1 MTTPERPAWQ
11 LPVGVSRGTWDYVN
25 ESTIATD
32 YDQFHAGHPLLELD
46 RRIVDGALPKSPTR
60 ADGSARLIVDVGCGP
75 GRNLLPLA
83 QRGFRV
89 LGVDLSNEMLGEF
102 TRKASAQGLA
112 DRCSFLRANMA
123 DLRCLHDNIADG
135 VLCMYSTLGMV
146 RGRANRRSFLS
157 HAHRILRP
165 DGCLIVHV
173 HNRGSWLRD
182 PGGIRQTVGDWWREK
197 RDKSWE
203 LGDRIY
209 PYRGL
214 PSMFLHIYSE
224 KELRSDIESS
234 GLQIANLYR
243 LNRESSGLLSSRW
256 FSHLRAGGF
265 IAIAHRVR

>member
-1 MTTPERPAWQ
+1 MTKPERPAWQ

-46 RRIVDGALPKSPTR
+46 RRIVDEALPQSSAR
-60 ADGSARLIVDVGCGP
+60 EDGSARLIVDVGCGP

-83 QRGFRV
+83 ERGYRV
-89 LGVDLSNEMLGEF
+89 LGVDLSREMLAEF
-102 TRKASAQGLA
+102 ARKANSQSLA
-112 DRCSFLRANMA
+112 ERCGFLRANMA
-123 DLRCLHDNIADG
+123 DLRCLDDRIADG
-135 VLCMYSTLGMV
+135 VLCMYSSLGMV
-146 RGRANRRSFLS
+146 RGRTNRRSFLS
-157 HAHRILRP
+157 HAQRILRP
-165 DGCLIVHV
+165 EGCLIVHV

-182 PGGIRQTVGDWWREK
+182 PGGVRQTVRDWWRAK

-224 KELRSDIESS
+224 KELRSDIEAS
-234 GLQIANLYR
+234 GLRLTVLHR
-243 LNRESSGLLSSRW
+243 LNRESSGLLKSAW